1 MKKTITLTFTYPEG
15 QEKPDLDISS
25 EGFDD
30 DACEV
35 TMHIISVADALAA
48 EYGL

>member
-30 DACEV
+30 DPYEV
-35 TMHIISVADALAA
+35 TMHIFSVADALAA